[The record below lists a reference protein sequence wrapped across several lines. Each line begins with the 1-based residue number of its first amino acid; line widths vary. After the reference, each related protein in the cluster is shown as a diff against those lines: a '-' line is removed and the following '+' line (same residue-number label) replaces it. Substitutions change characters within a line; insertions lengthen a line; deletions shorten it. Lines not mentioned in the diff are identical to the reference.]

1 MFGVPIQTLRDRVK
15 GRVDPT
21 NLKNEI
27 TLLSLEEEQS
37 LVEHVEVMAQL
48 GYGITNNKLKEL
60 GAELAQT

>member
-21 NLKNEI
+21 NLKNEN

-60 GAELAQT
+60 GRELAQT